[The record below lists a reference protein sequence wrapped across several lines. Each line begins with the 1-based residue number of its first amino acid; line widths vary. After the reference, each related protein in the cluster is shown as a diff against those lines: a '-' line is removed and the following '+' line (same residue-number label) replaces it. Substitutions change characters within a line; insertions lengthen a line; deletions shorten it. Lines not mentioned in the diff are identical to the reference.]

1 MEDPTSSNY
10 FEVQLVVRS
19 IQEPQ
24 LVQPIERQLEQCH
37 KLIGELLEQKLAQ
50 EPGKMEQELL
60 EVGKKELLEVG
71 KKEPLGR
78 GKKEPLGRG
87 KMEPLGPGKKEP
99 LGRGK
104 MEPLGPGKMEPLD
117 KKEPVQ
123 VERDA
128 RSCDDELSLAEHHKR
143 VEDDVLAWD
152 SLWILEL

>member
-1 MEDPTSSNY
+1 MIFIPAMEDPTSSNY

-60 EVGKKELLEVG
+60 EVGKKE
-71 KKEPLGR
+71 PLGR
-78 GKKEPLGRG
+78 
-87 KMEPLGPGKKEP
+87 GKKEP

>member
-10 FEVQLVVRS
+10 FEVQLLVRP

-24 LVQPIERQLEQCH
+24 LVQPIEGQLEQCH
-37 KLIGELLEQKLAQ
+37 KLIGELVLEQKLAQ
-50 EPGKMEQELL
+50 EPGKTEQEPPVVGKMELLGRDKMEPL

-78 GKKEPLGRG
+78 GKMEPLVVG
-87 KMEPLGPGKKEP
+87 KMEPLDKKE
-99 LGRGK
+99 L
-104 MEPLGPGKMEPLD
+104 LD

-128 RSCDDELSLAEHHKR
+128 RPCDDELSLVEHHKR

>member
-1 MEDPTSSNY
+1 MIFIPAMEDPTSSNY

-37 KLIGELLEQKLAQ
+37 KLIGELVLEQKLAQ

-60 EVGKKELLEVG
+60 EMG
-71 KKEPLGR
+71 KKEPLVV

-87 KMEPLGPGKKEP
+87 KMEL
-99 LGRGK
+99 
-104 MEPLGPGKMEPLD
+104 LD

-128 RSCDDELSLAEHHKR
+128 RSCDELSLAEHHKR

>member
-87 KMEPLGPGKKEP
+87 KMEPLGPGK
-99 LGRGK
+99 
-104 MEPLGPGKMEPLD
+104 MEPLD

-152 SLWILEL
+152 SLWILEF